1 MAHFGARG
9 ALAAGVLAA
18 IGASLCCVAPLVLVT
33 VGIGG
38 AWIARLTALSPYS
51 PVFAG
56 LTLAFFGLAFHR
68 LFLARPRCVEGM
80 ACADSRVLRRQRLTF
95 WVAFVPSMGTLAAP
109 WLAPLFY

>member
-1 MAHFGARG
+1 MAHLGARG
-9 ALAAGVLAA
+9 ALVAGVLTA

-33 VGIGG
+33 IGIGG

-51 PVFAG
+51 PVFEG
-56 LTLAFFGLAFHR
+56 LTLVFFGLAFHG

-80 ACADSRVLRRQRLTF
+80 ACAESRVRGRQRLAF
-95 WVAFVPSMGTLAAP
+95 WIAFVPSMSALAAP